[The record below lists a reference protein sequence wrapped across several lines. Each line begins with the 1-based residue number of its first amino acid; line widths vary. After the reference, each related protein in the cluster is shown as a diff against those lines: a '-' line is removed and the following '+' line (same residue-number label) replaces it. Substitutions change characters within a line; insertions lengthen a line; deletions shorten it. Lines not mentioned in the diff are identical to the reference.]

1 MTRTGFKG
9 FIFDMDGTLL
19 HTLPDL
25 AALTNIVLEREGYPA
40 RTEEEVRTFVGNGV
54 LSLILQA
61 VPEDISEEKAQHAFH
76 LFCDLYD
83 EYGIKLTKPFDGM
96 EETLK
101 TLKANGVK
109 LGIMSNKFEQGVRD
123 VEQCYFPGLFDV
135 SHGESDTIPRKP
147 DPTGLLTCAKEM
159 GLKPEECVYFGDS
172 HGDMLAGNNAGMYT
186 VGVTWGYQPIEKI
199 KTGNPDELIDSPAQ
213 ILNFMQGSSQKAS
226 GVNCFQGAR

>member
-1 MTRTGFKG
+1 
-9 FIFDMDGTLL
+9 
-19 HTLPDL
+19 
-25 AALTNIVLEREGYPA
+25 
-40 RTEEEVRTFVGNGV
+40 
-54 LSLILQA
+54 
-61 VPEDISEEKAQHAFH
+61 
-76 LFCDLYD
+76 
-83 EYGIKLTKPFDGM
+83 M

-101 TLKANGVK
+101 TLKANGAK

-147 DPTGLLTCAKEM
+147 DPMGLLTCAKEM

-213 ILNFMQGSSQKAS
+213 ILNFM
-226 GVNCFQGAR
+226 

>member
-1 MTRTGFKG
+1 MTRSGFKG

-25 AALTNIVLEREGYPA
+25 TALTNIVLEREGYPT
-40 RTEEEVRTFVGNGV
+40 RTEDEVRTFVGNGV

-61 VPEDISEEKAQHAFH
+61 VPEGTSEEKAQQALK

-83 EYGIKLTKPFDGM
+83 EYGIKLTKPFEGM

-101 TLKANGVK
+101 TLKGQGIK
-109 LGIMSNKFEQGVRD
+109 LGIMSNKFEAGVRE
-123 VEQCYFPGLFDV
+123 VEQRYFPGLFDV
-135 SHGESDTIPRKP
+135 SHGETANIPRKP
-147 DPTGLLTCAKEM
+147 DPTRLLVCAEQIR
-159 GLKPEECVYFGDS
+159 LTPEECIYFGDS

-199 KTGNPDELIDSPAQ
+199 KSGNPAELIDSPKD
-213 ILNFMQGSSQKAS
+213 ILKFA
-226 GVNCFQGAR
+226 